1 MKKSRRHSQSGA
13 SLIEALI
20 SVLIMSLGL
29 LGIAG
34 VQLNALAYQKNS
46 ASSNQVSD
54 LVNAFAERIRAN
66 ATGADNNNYSYVG
79 SYSSTQTATFAS
91 NGCRQTTSGSCSAA
105 KIAADD
111 IAEFVTTA
119 RNVLPGGAS
128 QVTTLVPNSPNSG
141 YIVTVMYFDK
151 SFVTS
156 TGALDTSAT
165 CGTTTTGTD
174 WRNCCPTEATTP
186 AGVRCRRF
194 LVFK

>member
-1 MKKSRRHSQSGA
+1 MKNSSRHRQSGA

-34 VQLNALAYQKNS
+34 VQLNALAYQKS
-46 ASSNQVSD
+46 STSSNLVAE
-54 LVNAFAERIRAN
+54 LVNTFAERIRAN
-66 ATGADNNNYSYVG
+66 ATGADNNNYAYVG
-79 SYSSTQTATFAS
+79 SYSATQTATFAT

-105 KIAADD
+105 KIASDD
-111 IAEFVTTA
+111 VAEFVTNT
-119 RNVLPGGAS
+119 RNVLPGGAG
-128 QVTTLVPNSPNSG
+128 QVTTLVANTPSSG
-141 YIVTVMYFDK
+141 YIVTVMFLDK

-156 TGALDTSAT
+156 TGALGTST
-165 CGTTTTGTD
+165 SCGPAIAGTD
-174 WRNCCPTEATTP
+174 WRNCCPVEAAAP